1 MLSYI
6 IEDIL
11 PRDYYSTMV
20 SLTGDINL
28 LILMLHEREPKI
40 VNHLKAANFELP
52 MVLVELFITAFTVNY
67 SPLTDIIMD
76 AFLVDGSL
84 IFIKVILL
92 FFQYFRE
99 DILRFKEF
107 CKVNVI

>member
-1 MLSYI
+1 MLCYI

-40 VNHLKAANFELP
+40 VNHLKAAKFELP
-52 MVLVELFITAFTVNY
+52 MVLVELFITAFTVNS
-67 SPLTDIIMD
+67 SPLTDVIID

-84 IFIKVILL
+84 VYIKVMLL
-92 FFQYFRE
+92 FFQYFRDE
-99 DILRFKEF
+99 ILCLREF
-107 CKVNVI
+107 CRL